1 MKFSELNEVVE
12 RNIVK
17 LFRTFHEK
25 PAIFLTEADVK
36 CYLYS
41 LLINEP
47 SIRDLSPTLRYFS
60 ERMESSKTLLVHAE
74 YPVIMEGKNKKVD
87 ISIYEP
93 QESVDFSDW
102 KLTIGIEI
110 KYDRKEPAR
119 KEKSN
124 ILEDVKKVA
133 GYKQGYILWLNW
145 DREISDAHL
154 KEVEKLIEKYENVKL
169 FYLDLFSEP
178 MKTNVKSISLNY

>member
-1 MKFSELNEVVE
+1 MGFKELEEAVE
-12 RNIVK
+12 RSIVK
-17 LFRTFHEK
+17 LFATFHEK
-25 PAIFLTEADVK
+25 PAIFLTEGDVK

-47 SIRDLSPTLRYFS
+47 SIRDSSPTLRYFS

-74 YPVIMEGKNKKVD
+74 YPVIIEGKNKKVD

-133 GYKQGYILWLNW
+133 EYQIGYILWLNW
-145 DREISDAHL
+145 DREINDDH
-154 KEVEKLIEKYENVKL
+154 
-169 FYLDLFSEP
+169 
-178 MKTNVKSISLNY
+178 